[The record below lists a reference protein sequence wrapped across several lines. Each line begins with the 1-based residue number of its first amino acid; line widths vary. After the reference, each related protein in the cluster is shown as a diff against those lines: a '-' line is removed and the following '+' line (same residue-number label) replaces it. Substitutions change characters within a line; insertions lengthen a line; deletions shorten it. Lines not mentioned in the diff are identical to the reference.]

1 MKKTMKSAPLFT
13 PYYTPGRNIF
23 GEIAETHF
31 IVLKKETAF
40 EQMLDAVR
48 QLDGSVKEF
57 TFDHSCFNDNPA
69 AYEEICQKIG
79 VILSIKMETR
89 SWCA

>member
-1 MKKTMKSAPLFT
+1 MKQTKNFYQSFS

-23 GEIAETHF
+23 GQIAETHY

-48 QLDGSVKEF
+48 QLDGTVKEF
-57 TFDHSCFNDNPA
+57 NFNTTCFKDDPEA
-69 AYEEICQKIG
+69 FEEIARKIE
-79 VILSIKMETR
+79 VILSIKMQTMN
-89 SWCA
+89 WCA